1 MSLEMVTTR
10 AMSRRSQR
18 GGSVPSLSFR
28 PNGRDQTLARVELE
42 AELRTE
48 AALFLPFPAPSF
60 SSSAPESNI
69 PEEVPNA
76 PVFGPDPG
84 PMSSETIPRPRS
96 LGGDPRLK
104 VAMAKVLARIDGV
117 STPSAGIFKARPP
130 PLTTSAVMSI
140 LHKVDHDLRRMEQG
154 QRSRDG
160 GTSFHAG
167 ARLREVSTPGWS
179 ESSPET
185 RSQGSQTVDGS
196 FPLFTE
202 APKVSRLVKTDS
214 DYTPD
219 DRDPDTLPPV
229 SIRETERYAFMEDDF
244 DAYLGKTMAT
254 TTFFPTIS
262 SENCT
267 LQIFVSGPWTHIASC
282 TFATITMFLRPDA
295 NLEEL
300 HDQLD
305 PISAI
310 DRRDRVLSLANSLP
324 FHPLTPLS
332 SQGVV
337 PLCVIHVRGRLR
349 GGSSGG
355 DDGVAPETVIGGTP
369 TQQGASYAGPD
380 SGRGSPFSA
389 FMSRRSV
396 GAPSAIRA
404 SPIALGPRVALQSP
418 PDGETMPLPD
428 PQSMSRLIAVGEQVR
443 AAGGLGI
450 DPRLLLED
458 SSFHHRIAQLSVN
471 AIPEGGTAS
480 MPLLISSL
488 FWLLVLI
495 GMVRL
500 LRSPESGRIICLQF
514 NRTAR

>member
-1 MSLEMVTTR
+1 M
-10 AMSRRSQR
+10 
-18 GGSVPSLSFR
+18 P
-28 PNGRDQTLARVELE
+28 
-42 AELRTE
+42 
-48 AALFLPFPAPSF
+48 
-60 SSSAPESNI
+60 
-69 PEEVPNA
+69 
-76 PVFGPDPG
+76 
-84 PMSSETIPRPRS
+84 
-96 LGGDPRLK
+96 
-104 VAMAKVLARIDGV
+104 
-117 STPSAGIFKARPP
+117 
-130 PLTTSAVMSI
+130 
-140 LHKVDHDLRRMEQG
+140 
-154 QRSRDG
+154 
-160 GTSFHAG
+160 
-167 ARLREVSTPGWS
+167 
-179 ESSPET
+179 
-185 RSQGSQTVDGS
+185 
-196 FPLFTE
+196 
-202 APKVSRLVKTDS
+202 
-214 DYTPD
+214 
-219 DRDPDTLPPV
+219 
-229 SIRETERYAFMEDDF
+229 
-244 DAYLGKTMAT
+244 MAT
-254 TTFFPTIS
+254 TTFFPTVS

-355 DDGVAPETVIGGTP
+355 DDGVAPETVLGGTP
-369 TQQGASYAGPD
+369 TQQGASYAAPD
-380 SGRGSPFSA
+380 SSGASPFSA

-428 PQSMSRLIAVGEQVR
+428 PQSMSRLIAVGEQAR

-458 SSFHHRIAQLSVN
+458 SSFHHRIAQRQRNPRRRDSEYAL
-471 AIPEGGTAS
+471 AYQQPI
-480 MPLLISSL
+480 
-488 FWLLVLI
+488 LVLGPDRDGPPAPSDPQSRGGSYVSNSTGPLDRGTFI
-495 GMVRL
+495 F
-500 LRSPESGRIICLQF
+500 PESD
-514 NRTAR
+514 